1 MACDADMIEQN
12 NAADHNKVLLDRLE
26 PDLDPQLHQLQED
39 IRTYLAIYQQIRTSF
54 GCFS

>member
-39 IRTYLAIYQQIRTSF
+39 IRTYLAIYQQIRPSF